1 MWHDT
6 TSRAV
11 CPNRISMERY
21 NAGFRDKGTKT
32 GWTER
37 NPGFWPIVDYGTP
50 LPFALGVVVAL
61 VDGVSLAEKIVALLN
76 AAEMS
81 P

>member
-1 MWHDT
+1 MTT
-6 TSRAV
+6 TSRAA
-11 CPNRISMERY
+11 CLNRISMERY
-21 NAGFRDKGTKT
+21 NAGVRDKGTKT

-50 LPFALGVVVAL
+50 LPFALGRVVAL